1 MKKIYTSLLRAKKA
15 FFALVLFASC
25 MGYAQ
30 TTYTLNYTGSI
41 QTLTLAAGNWGIQC
55 WGANGG
61 SITSVGGGAIGIGG
75 YSYGELNVLTS
86 GTVINV
92 FVGGVGNPATGN
104 TSSAGSGGWN
114 GGGGGAAVGRSGA
127 GGGGATDVRL
137 TNTTSISRIIVAG
150 GGGGAAYYGST
161 LVSNSVSPGG
171 NGGGPAGQNGAI
183 IASSGLI
190 TAGGGGAG
198 AVGNTPGAAAVPTSS
213 GTVSGGGGGGTSAN
227 ASFGQPGNGGENGG
241 AAGSPGSGSTGSAG
255 GGGGGYAGGAGGVQ
269 TNNAGVAGGGGS
281 GYVGGV
287 SNGTTFAQGQAGF
300 IANPALTGHGRV
312 VITELCNISLVST
325 ATNSLSP
332 SICAGQSL
340 TLTTNAV
347 SNYSWSNG
355 ATTSSIVI
363 TPTSNTIIGLSATS
377 VSNCTTSR
385 NITITVSGSIPTVAV
400 VSNTNSTC
408 LGNTV
413 TLNASGALTYTW
425 SNNVPNG
432 TAFTPTVTSTYTVLG
447 QNGCGTTSAVA
458 TISVAPL
465 PVAVAVNPTTS
476 CAGSGAILTSV
487 STGTSYAWS
496 PGTALTAS
504 TVVNPTVTTTY
515 TVVVSDGICSGT
527 GVVTLSVN
535 PIPTVAVVT
544 TASVICPGETVT
556 LTATGGNNYT
566 WTPGN
571 LSGPTIT
578 VSPSQAT
585 LYNVTG
591 NNQFSCTSGANQVV
605 LVSSSPTISTVASD
619 YLICEGDTS
628 IITATGAQS
637 FTWSTAS
644 NSNVIV
650 VNPNTTT
657 TYTVMGTNSGTPCIG
672 MSTVQVAVF
681 STSVSVS
688 GPTAVCAGQSA
699 TLNASGADTYNWDN
713 GAISGTITVLPSST
727 TIYTLSSLTSTG
739 NINCAATNTIQ
750 VNVNPNPTVTAA
762 ATRTYM
768 CAKETNTL
776 TASGALTYSWNSG
789 ATTPSITVTS
799 SVATTIAYTVTGTD
813 VNGCKNTLV
822 QTVKVNSCQG
832 LNEGASEFA
841 AVKVYPNPNNGQFT
855 IEGNGN
861 TEIQITNELGQV
873 IRVLKLLEANQYSVN
888 IDNLPAGLYFITG
901 NQVKTKVVV
910 Q

>member
-15 FFALVLFASC
+15 VFALALFASC

-213 GTVSGGGGGGTSAN
+213 GSVNGGGGGGTSAN
-227 ASFGQPGNGGENGG
+227 ASFGQPGNAGENGG

-287 SNGTTFAQGQAGF
+287 SNGTTFAQGAAGF

-332 SICAGQSL
+332 SICAGQTL

-363 TPTSNTIIGLSATS
+363 SPTSNTIISLSALS
-377 VSNCTTSR
+377 ASNCTTSR

-515 TVVVSDGICSGT
+515 TVVVSDGICSGI

-544 TASVICPGETVT
+544 TASVICAGETVT
-556 LTATGGNNYT
+556 LTASGGNNYT

-571 LSGPTIT
+571 LTGPTIT
-578 VSPSQAT
+578 VSPTQAT

-605 LVSSSPTISTVASD
+605 LVSASPTISTVASD

-628 IITATGAQS
+628 IITASGAQS

-713 GAISGTITVLPSST
+713 GAISGTITVLPNST
-727 TIYTLSSLTSTG
+727 TIYTLSTLTSSG

-750 VNVNPNPTVTAA
+750 VNVNPNPTITATP
-762 ATRTYM
+762 TRTYM
-768 CAKETNTL
+768 CAKQSNTL
-776 TASGALTYSWNSG
+776 TAGGALTYVWNTG
-789 ATTPSITVTS
+789 ATTPSIVLTS
-799 SVATTIAYTVTGTD
+799 SVATTLVYTVTGTD
-813 VNGCKNTLV
+813 ANGCSHTIV
-822 QTVKVNSCQG
+822 QQVKVNSCQG
-832 LNEGASEFA
+832 LNDASSDFA

-873 IRVLKLLEANQYSVN
+873 IRVLKLLEANNYSVN
-888 IDNLPAGLYFITG
+888 IDNLPAGLYFVTG